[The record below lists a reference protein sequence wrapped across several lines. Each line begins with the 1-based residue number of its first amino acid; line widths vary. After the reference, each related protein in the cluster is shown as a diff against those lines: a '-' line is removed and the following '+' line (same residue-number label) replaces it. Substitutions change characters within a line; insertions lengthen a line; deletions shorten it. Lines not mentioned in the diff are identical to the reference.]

1 MITAMSETS
10 PNIPDNSPLALA
22 RRVKGYIGALASL
35 AQRFLHHHQDP
46 ADRTPRTQMELGR
59 TQTLRTHIQRLE
71 YQLRCYILWLA
82 AQMLERG
89 ATEPGY
95 LDTLP
100 SYTSNPQA
108 QPSRGTALSPFHV
121 CEQQTETDKNTLSPF
136 YVCAQQTRTTENA
149 LSPFPVCG
157 TQTETTQNS
166 IIHQQELELRR
177 LTAKTPSIGGF
188 QVIPAYPDTRS
199 KHANRKRGFTRD
211 PLLLVDARALLAR
224 LNRLPR
230 ILKRADGYA
239 VKLVLSTVS
248 DPPPAP
254 PFQGG
259 EQTARVAPPPL
270 TKGRYPK
277 GGGDQTFPLYIPPFI
292 HWLPPDALW
301 SSAEDETERADVNLL
316 HYLASSA
323 LIRAGHGPP
332 EETNSG
338 LPHLTALDPLPPPQ
352 IRLLNHPRPLMGGRW
367 CNSTGLSVRDS
378 PPLQSRRLHPNAS
391 SPLSASRR
399 NWMS

>member
-1 MITAMSETS
+1 MIAAMSETS
-10 PNIPDNSPLALA
+10 PDIPDNSPLALA
-22 RRVKGYIGALASL
+22 HRVKGYIGALASL
-35 AQRFLHHHQDP
+35 AQRFLHPHQDP

-95 LDTLP
+95 LDTLR
-100 SYTSNPQA
+100 SFTSNAKAQPSRANCEDTMASNPKNIQA

-121 CEQQTETDKNTLSPF
+121 CEQQTETI
-136 YVCAQQTRTTENA
+136 EN
-149 LSPFPVCG
+149 S
-157 TQTETTQNS
+157 T
-166 IIHQQELELRR
+166 IHQQELELRR
-177 LTAKTPSIGGF
+177 LTGKTPSIGGF

-199 KHANRKRGFTRD
+199 KQASRKRGFTRD

-259 EQTARVAPPPL
+259 EQTVRLAPPPL
-270 TKGRYPK
+270 TKGRRPK
-277 GGGDQTFPLYIPPFI
+277 GGGDQASPLHFPPFTQ
-292 HWLPPDALW
+292 WLPPDALW
-301 SSAEDETERADVNLL
+301 SSAEDETERADLNLL
-316 HYLASSA
+316 HYLASRA

-338 LPHLTALDPLPPPQ
+338 LPRLTALDPLPPPQ
-352 IRLLNHPRPLMGGRW
+352 IRLLSHP
-367 CNSTGLSVRDS
+367 
-378 PPLQSRRLHPNAS
+378 
-391 SPLSASRR
+391 
-399 NWMS
+399 

>member
-1 MITAMSETS
+1 MITAMSETN
-10 PNIPDNSPLALA
+10 PDIPDNSPLALA
-22 RRVKGYIGALASL
+22 RRVKGYIGALARL
-35 AQRFLHHHQDP
+35 AQRFLHPHEDP
-46 ADRTPRTQMELGR
+46 ADRSPRTQMELGR

-95 LDTLP
+95 LDTLR
-100 SYTSNPQA
+100 SFTSNAKAQPSRANCEDTMASNPKNIQA
-108 QPSRGTALSPFHV
+108 QPSRGTA
-121 CEQQTETDKNTLSPF
+121 LSPF

-149 LSPFPVCG
+149 LSPFHVCEQ
-157 TQTETTQNS
+157 QTETIENS

-259 EQTARVAPPPL
+259 ERTVRLAPPPL
-270 TKGRYPK
+270 TKGRCPK
-277 GGGDQTFPLYIPPFI
+277 GGGGMMYQ
-292 HWLPPDALW
+292 
-301 SSAEDETERADVNLL
+301 L
-316 HYLASSA
+316 HC
-323 LIRAGHGPP
+323 
-332 EETNSG
+332 
-338 LPHLTALDPLPPPQ
+338 LD
-352 IRLLNHPRPLMGGRW
+352 RPLRLRPRDGARL
-367 CNSTGLSVRDS
+367 GL
-378 PPLQSRRLHPNAS
+378 
-391 SPLSASRR
+391 
-399 NWMS
+399 

>member
-1 MITAMSETS
+1 MA
-10 PNIPDNSPLALA
+10 
-22 RRVKGYIGALASL
+22 
-35 AQRFLHHHQDP
+35 
-46 ADRTPRTQMELGR
+46 
-59 TQTLRTHIQRLE
+59 
-71 YQLRCYILWLA
+71 
-82 AQMLERG
+82 
-89 ATEPGY
+89 
-95 LDTLP
+95 
-100 SYTSNPQA
+100 SNPKNIQA
-108 QPSRGTALSPFHV
+108 QPSRGTA
-121 CEQQTETDKNTLSPF
+121 LSPF

-149 LSPFPVCG
+149 LSPFHVCEQ
-157 TQTETTQNS
+157 QTETIENS

-230 ILKRADGYA
+230 ILKRADTYA

-270 TKGRYPK
+270 EKGLARKRNRTRFPDQV
-277 GGGDQTFPLYIPPFI
+277 GGDQTSPLYIPPFI

-301 SSAEDETERADVNLL
+301 SSADDETERTDVNLL
-316 HYLASSA
+316 HHLASSA

-332 EETNSG
+332 EETHSG
-338 LPHLTALDPLPPPQ
+338 LPRLTALDSLPPPQ
-352 IRLLNHPRPLMGGRW
+352 IRLLSHP
-367 CNSTGLSVRDS
+367 
-378 PPLQSRRLHPNAS
+378 
-391 SPLSASRR
+391 
-399 NWMS
+399 

>member
-1 MITAMSETS
+1 MITAMSETN
-10 PNIPDNSPLALA
+10 PDIPDNSPLALA

-35 AQRFLHHHQDP
+35 AQRFLHPHEDP
-46 ADRTPRTQMELGR
+46 ADRSPRTQMELGR

-95 LDTLP
+95 LAHLKNL
-100 SYTSNPQA
+100 TSKAQA
-108 QPSRGTALSPFHV
+108 QPSRGAALSPFHV
-121 CEQQTETDKNTLSPF
+121 CGTQMETDKNAS
-136 YVCAQQTRTTENA
+136 
-149 LSPFPVCG
+149 SPFPVCG

-188 QVIPAYPDTRS
+188 QVIPAYPDTCS

-230 ILKRADGYA
+230 ILKRADDYA
-239 VKLVLSTVS
+239 VRLVFSTVS
-248 DPPPAP
+248 DPPPTP
-254 PFQGG
+254 PFQEG
-259 EQTARVAPPPL
+259 EQTAHVAPPPL
-270 TKGRYPK
+270 TKGLARKRNRTRFPDQV
-277 GGGDQTFPLYIPPFI
+277 GGDQTSPLHFPPFT

-301 SSAEDETERADVNLL
+301 LSAEDETERADLNLL
-316 HYLASSA
+316 HYLASRA

-338 LPHLTALDPLPPPQ
+338 LPRLTALDPMPPPQ
-352 IRLLNHPRPLMGGRW
+352 IRLLNQP
-367 CNSTGLSVRDS
+367 
-378 PPLQSRRLHPNAS
+378 
-391 SPLSASRR
+391 
-399 NWMS
+399 